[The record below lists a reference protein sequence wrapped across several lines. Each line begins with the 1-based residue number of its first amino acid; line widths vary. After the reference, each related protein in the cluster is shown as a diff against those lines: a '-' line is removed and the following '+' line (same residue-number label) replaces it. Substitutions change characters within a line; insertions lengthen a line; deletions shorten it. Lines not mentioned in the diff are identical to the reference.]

1 MFITRSTGMSYASIT
16 SLIADEQRNPS
27 ISENRQT
34 QAALLLLCFAFKSR
48 FKRPP
53 FFNKFRSFAKTIP
66 LAIAIA
72 MLQLTTHSACRI
84 FFIICRTLPSN
95 SNGRRLF
102 VPRSFLGSSLSSSF
116 STLVSLIIPCTVDSR
131 APNFFGTCFTLWTIP
146 HLAISAF
153 SHNYQSVV
161 FSPLS
166 VVHLCFVTVLN
177 LIFFNLF
184 QSTSLCSF
192 RNTMFNLLKILKSV
206 MIISDR
212 LLLECV
218 LETQSRTIKE
228 FLNLICNAIVSIFR
242 VIPAL

>member
-1 MFITRSTGMSYASIT
+1 MSRETRLFQKTARHR
-16 SLIADEQRNPS
+16 LLCCCF
-27 ISENRQT
+27 
-34 QAALLLLCFAFKSR
+34 ALLLSLGLNVHH
-48 FKRPP
+48 

-72 MLQLTTHSACRI
+72 MSQLTTHSACRI

-102 VPRSFLGSSLSSSF
+102 VPRPFLGSSLSSSF

-131 APNFFGTCFTLWTIP
+131 APNFFGTCFTLWKIP

-153 SHNYQSVV
+153 SHNYQSVI

-184 QSTSLCSF
+184 
-192 RNTMFNLLKILKSV
+192 
-206 MIISDR
+206 
-212 LLLECV
+212 
-218 LETQSRTIKE
+218 
-228 FLNLICNAIVSIFR
+228 
-242 VIPAL
+242 